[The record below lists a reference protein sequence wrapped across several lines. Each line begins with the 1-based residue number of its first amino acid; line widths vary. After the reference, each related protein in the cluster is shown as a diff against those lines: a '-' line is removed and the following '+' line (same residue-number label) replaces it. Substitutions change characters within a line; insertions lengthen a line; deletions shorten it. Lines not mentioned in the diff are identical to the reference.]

1 MKLAMYHLN
10 SDIDKTHV
18 QRPASSS
25 AGRSAWVTAHDT
37 LVDVSRAYQLVA
49 RRHGQFDAEKCAL
62 YQSVDGLIE
71 AFNAEDGWDWLEQLK
86 REFEHLVEGGD
97 EQALNC
103 CYSLADVRLVMPFR
117 PKSFRDFYA
126 FEQHV
131 VTCRRRRGLDMVP
144 EWYDMP
150 VFYFSN
156 VSGFRGPDDP
166 VWAPRGCRELDFE
179 LEVGCVIGKAGESV
193 PCDKADDLIA
203 GYVILN
209 DWSAR
214 DIQRH
219 EVKVGLGPAKGKD
232 FATSIGPYFVT
243 PSEIE
248 DVAQVSEHGRRHR
261 LTMTAAV
268 NGREV
273 SRGNMADIHYTFAQM
288 IERAS
293 ADVTLYPGELIGSGT
308 VGTGCILE
316 LGTEVQ
322 PWLMPGDVVTLEVER
337 FGRLCTP
344 IVEHPF
350 G

>member
-1 MKLAMYHLN
+1 MKLAMYSLN
-10 SDIDKTHV
+10 TDQDNTNV
-18 QRPASSS
+18 QSLVSPSG
-25 AGRSAWVTAHDT
+25 GRSAWVTANET

-49 RRHGQFDAEKCAL
+49 HRHGPFDAEKCAL
-62 YQSVDGLIE
+62 YQSVNGLIE
-71 AFNAEDGWDWLEQLK
+71 TFGAEGGWNWLEQLK
-86 REFEHLVEGGD
+86 HEFDNLVERGD
-97 EQALNC
+97 EEALDC
-103 CYSLADVRLVMPFR
+103 CFSLADVRLMMPFR

-131 VTCRRRRGLDMVP
+131 MTCRRRRGLDMVP
-144 EWYDMP
+144 EWYDIP

-156 VSGFRGPDDP
+156 TSGFRGPGDP
-166 VWAPRGCRELDFE
+166 VWAPRGSLELDFE
-179 LEVGCVIGKAGESV
+179 LEIGCVIGKIGESV

-219 EVKVGLGPAKGKD
+219 EMKVGLGPAKGKD

-243 PSEIE
+243 PAEIE
-248 DVAQVSEHGRRHR
+248 DVAELSIQGRRHR
-261 LTMTAAV
+261 LTMTASV

-273 SRGNMADIHYTFAQM
+273 SRGNLADIHYTFAQM

-322 PWLMPGDVVTLEVER
+322 PWLKPGDVVTLEVER
-337 FGRLCTP
+337 FGRLSTP